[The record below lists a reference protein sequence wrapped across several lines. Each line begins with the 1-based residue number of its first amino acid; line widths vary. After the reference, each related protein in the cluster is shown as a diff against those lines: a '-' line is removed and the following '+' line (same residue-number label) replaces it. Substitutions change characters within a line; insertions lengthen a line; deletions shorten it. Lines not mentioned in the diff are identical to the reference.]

1 MITLDQS
8 NESNQDGK
16 IIVKRDCKVKIT
28 TEHKPYSSGSVL
40 IIEGTLI
47 NE

>member
-16 IIVKRDCKVKIT
+16 IIDKKDCKVKIT
-28 TEHKPYSSGSVL
+28 IEHVPYPSGSVL

-47 NE
+47 SE